1 MNISMRIVKYGFV
14 GIISTFIHLG
24 IAWVYIYFINDSV
37 FQSNIIGFLIAY
49 LFSYT
54 VQSIYVFEHK
64 ISLIKAVKF
73 FVVQLSALLLAIFIS
88 YFIDR
93 SSYLETIFIIIVMP
107 LITFIIH
114 KIWTFNKKE
123 DK

>member
-14 GIISTFIHLG
+14 GIISTFIHLS
-24 IAWVYIYFINDSV
+24 IAWLYLYFISNSV

-64 ISLIKAVKF
+64 ISLKKAVKF
-73 FVVQLSALLLAIFIS
+73 FVVQFSALLLAIFAS

-93 SSYLETIFIIIVMP
+93 SSYLETVFIIIVMP

-114 KIWTFNKKE
+114 KFWTFKRKE
-123 DK
+123 

>member
-64 ISLIKAVKF
+64 ISLTKAVKF
-73 FVVQLSALLLAIFIS
+73 FVVQLMALLIAIFIS
-88 YFIDR
+88 FFIDKN
-93 SSYLETIFIIIVMP
+93 SYLETIFIIIVMP

-114 KIWTFNKKE
+114 KFWTFKGKK
-123 DK
+123 